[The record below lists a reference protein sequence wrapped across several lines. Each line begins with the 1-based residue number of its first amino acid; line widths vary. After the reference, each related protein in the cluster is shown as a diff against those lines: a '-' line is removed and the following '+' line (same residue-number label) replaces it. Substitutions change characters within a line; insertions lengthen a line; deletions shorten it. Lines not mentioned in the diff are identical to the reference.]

1 MISYPVM
8 GAFKDTISYIG
19 SSGLNLLETLKF
31 ISRGRINI
39 KNTAVQM
46 VKAGIGS
53 LFIVVVTQSFIGLA
67 MSTQLAKEFEK
78 LGAENFIGGFISL
91 ATVRE
96 LAPAITAIV
105 VSGRVGAAIAAE
117 IGSMKISEQID
128 ALSVF
133 GINPIRYLLVPRLI
147 AASFVTPLLTIIA
160 AFVSILA
167 GMVLSNVSVDLS
179 YSAYLNSVRQFV
191 QIRDVFIMMFKAMVF
206 GGAMAII
213 ATTTGLEVK
222 NGAESVG
229 NATTKTVVWSIIVIF
244 TLNYLITSLFF

>member
-1 MISYPVM
+1 MSTL
-8 GAFKDTISYIG
+8 KESISYIG
-19 SSGLNLLETLKF
+19 SSGINLLQTIKYIVL
-31 ISRGRINI
+31 GRINI
-39 KNTAVQM
+39 NDTSVQT

-67 MSTQLAKEFEK
+67 MSTQLAREFEK
-78 LGAENFIGGFISL
+78 LGAENFIGGFIGL

-96 LAPAITAIV
+96 LAPVISAIV
-105 VSGRVGAAIAAE
+105 VAGRVGAAITAE
-117 IGSMKISEQID
+117 IGSMKVSEQID
-128 ALSVF
+128 ALRVF

-147 AASFVTPLLTIIA
+147 AASLVTPLLTIVA

-167 GMVLSNVSVDLS
+167 GMVLSHISVDVS
-179 YSAYLNSVRQFV
+179 YTVYLNSVRQFV
-191 QIRDVFIMMFKAMVF
+191 EVRDVFIMMFKSVMF

-222 NGAESVG
+222 NGAEAVG

-244 TLNYLITSLFF
+244 ILNYLITSMFF